1 MREARK
7 MFFVWGRR
15 NSHHSL
21 LGTDG
26 GAIHYRTKDML
37 NQKSNREERKMSQ
50 FNLRGGASQTR
61 PDKQTDLPFIVGGVL
76 FVDIHIL
83 TGTGVDN
90 ENNNNFM

>member
-21 LGTDG
+21 LGIDG

-37 NQKSNREERKMSQ
+37 NQRATEK
-50 FNLRGGASQTR
+50 RGNCLNSIFAEGHHKRVS
-61 PDKQTDLPFIVGGVL
+61 DMQTDLPFIVGGVL
-76 FVDIHIL
+76 FIHIL
-83 TGTGVDN
+83 IGARIDN

>member
-1 MREARK
+1 
-7 MFFVWGRR
+7 
-15 NSHHSL
+15 
-21 LGTDG
+21 
-26 GAIHYRTKDML
+26 
-37 NQKSNREERKMSQ
+37 MSQ

-61 PDKQTDLPFIVGGVL
+61 PDMQTDLPFIVGGVL